1 MRYLSVADILG
12 DSGAGSVSAAGSG
25 LSLAERPSHLTHENW
40 VLHNSLTVLEDP
52 EGGTS
57 GLLLEDGVRKAT
69 LCSRNIKGFTGDV
82 MMMFSLALAIDL
94 VTVCYN
100 DESQVC

>member
-1 MRYLSVADILG
+1 MPGNSQKVMRYLSVADILG

-52 EGGTS
+52 E
-57 GLLLEDGVRKAT
+57 VAT
-69 LCSRNIKGFTGDV
+69 RREERVACS
-82 MMMFSLALAIDL
+82 
-94 VTVCYN
+94 
-100 DESQVC
+100 